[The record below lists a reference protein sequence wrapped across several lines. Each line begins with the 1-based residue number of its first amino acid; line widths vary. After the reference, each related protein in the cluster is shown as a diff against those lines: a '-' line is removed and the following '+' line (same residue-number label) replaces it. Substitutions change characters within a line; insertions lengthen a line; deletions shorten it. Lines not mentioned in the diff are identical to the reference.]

1 MAPEI
6 TSRKSARAA
15 VRTFYF
21 TGRRCKRG
29 HVAERYSHNGECV
42 ICARLRAAQ
51 WKKTAKG
58 RTYQAEYRRTQK
70 MWAHH
75 RKYQDEWQN
84 KRRAQQRAERAGKSQ
99 ENSG

>member
-1 MAPEI
+1 
-6 TSRKSARAA
+6 
-15 VRTFYF
+15 
-21 TGRRCKRG
+21 
-29 HVAERYSHNGECV
+29 V

-75 RKYQDEWQN
+75 RKYQNEWQN